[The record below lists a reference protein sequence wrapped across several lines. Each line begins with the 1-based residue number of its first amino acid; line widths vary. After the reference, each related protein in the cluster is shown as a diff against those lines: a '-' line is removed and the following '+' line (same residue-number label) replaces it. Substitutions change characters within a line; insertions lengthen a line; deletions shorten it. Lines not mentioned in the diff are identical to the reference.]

1 MAEKKKFPNPQFFR
15 ARNNMDWKKQAENL
29 KEFGSIALDLL
40 KETDWKAFAAKQK
53 DHLLDN
59 VARVTREAK
68 TIAAMTGA
76 ERMDLLKNGEKHD
89 GRAPDYDDWHLN
101 GDILVYNR
109 VTDAAFELSSMGI
122 RVDADSLVRQL
133 TAENMLERLELPFH
147 KALAAGEL
155 PLSIGGGIGQ
165 SRLCMLLL
173 QKAHIGEVHASLWP
187 ESELARCREMGVELL

>member
-76 ERMDLLKNGEKHD
+76 ERMDLLKNGEKHLGTLYRKVLEGIKAAD
-89 GRAPDYDDWHLN
+89 VLAACREKGLLVLTAKTRLRLLPPLTLTAHDVEMAL
-101 GDILVYNR
+101 DILGSV
-109 VTDAAFELSSMGI
+109 L
-122 RVDADSLVRQL
+122 
-133 TAENMLERLELPFH
+133 AEMDPSKTEEQ
-147 KALAAGEL
+147 A
-155 PLSIGGGIGQ
+155 
-165 SRLCMLLL
+165 
-173 QKAHIGEVHASLWP
+173 
-187 ESELARCREMGVELL
+187 